1 LRRKLLGSLPKDRGQ
16 RLEYSLTCPEMMIC
30 GEEVR
35 FDSKRLRLR
44 PEVSLTFLEVMI
56 QELWR

>member
-1 LRRKLLGSLPKDRGQ
+1 
-16 RLEYSLTCPEMMIC
+16 MMIC